1 MITDY
6 DLIQEL
12 KTVKTETA
20 VRKYVNKYLNTRQQ
34 ESFHEYLR
42 EYITNNNLS
51 MAQVMNN
58 SRLNKNYG
66 YNITNGTRKRPG
78 REKVLALCI
87 GADMSFDEVQ
97 KALYLAG
104 QPLLDPRNERDVWIA
119 FALNSH
125 INDVLVLNIKLEE
138 LGLEPLQV

>member
-12 KTVKTETA
+12 KTVKTENA
-20 VRKYVNKYLNTRQQ
+20 VKKYVDKYLKSFHQ
-34 ESFHEYLR
+34 ETFHEYLR
-42 EYITNNNLS
+42 KHILSRNLS
-51 MAQVMNN
+51 MARVMNN

-66 YNITNGTRKRPG
+66 YNITNGTRMRPG

-87 GADMSFDEVQ
+87 GADMSFDEAQ